1 MFIRQLPSTLWLIT
15 FGLLPVYS
23 EEIVPAL
30 ADLAPTIG
38 THLINDYYDST
49 RFKPILM
56 VQRALRALES
66 SEASINTDWKDGVI
80 TLTIADR
87 SSDIPAPEP
96 TSLEQA
102 MVLIERV
109 RVAVDKSDLSAARK
123 RDMAYN
129 LVNGSMTVLDPH
141 TVVMPPEP
149 AKDFREDIAGEFFGI
164 GAFLHQDDGVI
175 SIDRVMAGL
184 PADKA
189 GVLDGD
195 IILGI
200 NGEKTA
206 GLSLEQ
212 AVRRIKGPKGTTVV
226 LTVERKAKAETV
238 DVSVVRDLVQIISM
252 RSYRSGDIGYVR
264 MDEFNGLTARDLY
277 RSVLELQQN
286 GPIKAFVLDLRFN
299 GGGLLDQAR
308 LICDFFLPKG
318 EEIVRTV
325 TSDNEPQIFRSSSRQ
340 ILDVPM
346 VVMTSGGS
354 ASAAEILSGCLQRNE
369 RAVVI
374 GGTTFGKG
382 SVQTIKDLN
391 NGARFKLTIQE
402 YQLPGGVSIQDI
414 GVNPD
419 VQLVRHATRQNGE
432 VDLIPFSNSR
442 EQDDEFALLN
452 KAAYEHKATYELGWL
467 AEYQSL
473 DDQKRSGIAA
483 REFVPD
489 QEATLVIDLVSKAAA
504 VDGFSA
510 AAEVASKER
519 KLRSWLLEQLEK
531 PVQQA
536 RVEETA
542 ALAAAIAKHSS
553 SITWGNEGDIPEG
566 ALSLRFDGPAQVT
579 AGETAPLAFTVS
591 NASDANIG
599 RLYGMVKAD
608 RFSPLWEDEVIF
620 GQVSGKS
627 EVSGILSFNVPPRSY
642 SGEERLTLELKTDH
656 GGEILASKPLTFMV
670 VGQPRPHLGYTWTV
684 EDQNK
689 DGRLD
694 PGETATVKINVNN
707 DGQGSSKKLDVRVFK
722 DNDEFVQLGDKGGML
737 DPLEPMASG
746 TISVPLTI
754 LSEVK
759 HGEKTEKFVAK
770 SVKLQVRIDER
781 FDDNVD
787 ARFRATLF
795 HELTIPVSSE
805 LAPKPVIQPKITLIN
820 SAHKENNQVTITL
833 KIEDDNLR
841 FVTTFLNEDKID
853 LISAAKMPKDGF
865 YQVTM
870 TLKPGANA
878 IRVAALDNDQLDE
891 VVPIRLWGTGEEP
904 TTTVAKPSTPAKAIN
919 KHPIIP

>member
-1 MFIRQLPSTLWLIT
+1 MFIRQLPSTLWLLT

-23 EEIVPAL
+23 EKIVPAL

-38 THLINDYYDST
+38 THLANDYYDST
-49 RFKPILM
+49 RFKPTLM

-96 TSLEQA
+96 ASLEQA

-325 TSDNEPQIFRSSSRQ
+325 TSDNEPQIFFSSSRQ

-473 DDQKRSGIAA
+473 EDQKRSGIAA

-510 AAEVASKER
+510 AAELANKGR

-531 PVQQA
+531 PVLQA
-536 RVEETA
+536 RVEETT
-542 ALAAAIAKHSS
+542 ALAAAITKHSS
-553 SITWGNEGDIPEG
+553 SIKSAFKSSVWNL
-566 ALSLRFDGPAQVT
+566 LSHK
-579 AGETAPLAFTVS
+579 
-591 NASDANIG
+591 
-599 RLYGMVKAD
+599 Y
-608 RFSPLWEDEVIF
+608 
-620 GQVSGKS
+620 S
-627 EVSGILSFNVPPRSY
+627 EVLIGVKGSKSI
-642 SGEERLTLELKTDH
+642 LTLRSLP
-656 GGEILASKPLTFMV
+656 SSVM
-670 VGQPRPHLGYTWTV
+670 TV
-684 EDQNK
+684 PQ
-689 DGRLD
+689 
-694 PGETATVKINVNN
+694 
-707 DGQGSSKKLDVRVFK
+707 
-722 DNDEFVQLGDKGGML
+722 
-737 DPLEPMASG
+737 
-746 TISVPLTI
+746 
-754 LSEVK
+754 
-759 HGEKTEKFVAK
+759 
-770 SVKLQVRIDER
+770 
-781 FDDNVD
+781 
-787 ARFRATLF
+787 
-795 HELTIPVSSE
+795 
-805 LAPKPVIQPKITLIN
+805 
-820 SAHKENNQVTITL
+820 
-833 KIEDDNLR
+833 
-841 FVTTFLNEDKID
+841 
-853 LISAAKMPKDGF
+853 
-865 YQVTM
+865 
-870 TLKPGANA
+870 
-878 IRVAALDNDQLDE
+878 
-891 VVPIRLWGTGEEP
+891 
-904 TTTVAKPSTPAKAIN
+904 
-919 KHPIIP
+919 